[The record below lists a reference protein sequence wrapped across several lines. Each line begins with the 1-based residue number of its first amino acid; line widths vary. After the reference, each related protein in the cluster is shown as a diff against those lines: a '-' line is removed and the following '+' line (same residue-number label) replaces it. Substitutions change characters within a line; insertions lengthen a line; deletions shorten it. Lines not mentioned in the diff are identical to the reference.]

1 LNIIGYDFDFRVE
14 NMEVNG
20 WELCKEN
27 IQPLSGG
34 RKVSILE
41 QSLDAS
47 KNMTDY
53 ENEMDGQIR
62 FVGA

>member
-1 LNIIGYDFDFRVE
+1 
-14 NMEVNG
+14 MEVNG